1 MEYPSK
7 NDFFLKFKAIFNSQ
21 GMFLDYIL
29 VSVSNNFFYSTRT
42 KSDNII
48 GEKISKIVTENN
60 NLFGLKDFYNNMIPN
75 TKIKFEIY
83 IENLDRWY
91 LVNLFSDEND
101 YLLLIYNDITR
112 MKDQIQN
119 LTDNHEDYKSNVYEL
134 KEKSRI
140 YYKDSLTDLY
150 TRDFFN
156 AEVARLNTARQL
168 PLSIIVGDLNG
179 LKLINDAFG
188 HDMGDK
194 AIKRAAEIMK
204 NTFRK
209 EDIISRMGGD
219 EFAVLLPKT
228 TEETALLMI
237 DKMKEECIKKP
248 LDYLILSISFGVA
261 TKINENENVDDLYRR
276 ADKKMYYMKIK
287 ENKEAKQSLINN
299 LKHKLE
305 EITFETTAH
314 YERLMNLSL
323 MIADKIGLSEVEK
336 EELRLLCEFHDI
348 GKIGIPESILQKQDT
363 LDPSEWEDLKRHSE
377 IGYHIIKGTKKNLAI
392 NDLILIHH
400 ERWDGRGYPG
410 FLKDE
415 DIPIVVR
422 IFSIADAYEAMVND
436 RPYKN
441 HITKREALNE
451 IKEKSGT
458 QFDPR
463 LANLFIE
470 LMDKELA

>member
-1 MEYPSK
+1 
-7 NDFFLKFKAIFNSQ
+7 
-21 GMFLDYIL
+21 MFLDYIL

-48 GEKISKIVTENN
+48 GEKISKIVTENDN
-60 NLFGLKDFYNNMIPN
+60 IFGLKDFYNNMIPN

-83 IENLDRWY
+83 VENLDRWY

-112 MKDQIQN
+112 MKEQIDNQSNN
-119 LTDNHEDYKSNVYEL
+119 LIEYKNNVYDL
-134 KEKSRI
+134 REKSRI
-140 YYKDSLTDLY
+140 YYKDNLTDLY

-156 AEVARLNTARQL
+156 AELARLNTARQL
-168 PLSIIVGDLNG
+168 PLSLIVGDVNS

-194 AIKRAAEIMK
+194 VLKRAADIMK

-228 TEETALLMI
+228 TEETALLMV
-237 DKMKEECIKKP
+237 DRLKTECLNKP

-261 TKINENENVDDLYRR
+261 TKVNENEDINDLFKK

-323 MIADKIGLSEVEK
+323 MIADKIGLSDLEK
-336 EELRLLCEFHDI
+336 EELKLLCEFHDI
-348 GKIGIPESILQKQDT
+348 GKIGIPKSILQKEDS
-363 LDPSEWEDLKRHSE
+363 LDSAEWEDLKRHSE
-377 IGYHIIKGTKKNLAI
+377 IGYHIIKGAKKNLAV

-400 ERWDGRGYPG
+400 ERWDGKGYPG

-422 IFSIADAYEAMVND
+422 VFSIADAYEAMVND

-441 HITKREALNE
+441 RISKKEALNE